1 MKDIGIFNIEKTQGI
16 GKLPL
21 NIEITLMWSKVVLGK
36 VKAGSPSGIAVIWWV
51 L

>member
-21 NIEITLMWSKVVLGK
+21 NIEITEEERER
-36 VKAGSPSGIAVIWWV
+36 A
-51 L
+51 

>member
-16 GKLPL
+16 REQSL
-21 NIEITLMWSKVVLGK
+21 NIEMTLMWSEVVFGK
-36 VKAGSPSGIAVIWWV
+36 VKAGSSSGIAVIWWV